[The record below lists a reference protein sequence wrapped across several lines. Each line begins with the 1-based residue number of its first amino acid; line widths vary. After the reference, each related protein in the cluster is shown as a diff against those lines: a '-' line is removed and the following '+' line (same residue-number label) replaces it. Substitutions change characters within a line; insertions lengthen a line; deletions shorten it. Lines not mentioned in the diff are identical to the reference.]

1 MLEFC
6 NSANPCPSF
15 QVVAGILFGFLG
27 STTARF
33 LNTSLPLYVSH
44 IISNMIIF
52 LLGKTFS
59 SRCFHRKGRDPIVL
73 LGLLLA
79 LISYFLTFLTIPNS
93 ANMGETREEAFVNP
107 NSVLIVFTA
116 FLIGFSDACFITQ
129 VLMLGLDKL
138 FPPLRSHLSWAMCTR
153 RSRPLHSQ
161 YSGFTFVS
169 NIISNISISSII
181 ATSASATSAI
191 SASAT

>member
-1 MLEFC
+1 M
-6 NSANPCPSF
+6 
-15 QVVAGILFGFLG
+15 
-27 STTARF
+27 
-33 LNTSLPLYVSH
+33 
-44 IISNMIIF
+44 
-52 LLGKTFS
+52 
-59 SRCFHRKGRDPIVL
+59 L

-129 VLMLGLDKL
+129 VLRLGLDKL

-191 SASAT
+191 SVSATSASV